1 MTEKDCLQYC
11 YDRGFTWGGSY
22 EIWDRLSC
30 WCCPL
35 QSIDSL
41 RKLKTHRSD
50 LWERLKKMDFEIQ
63 NTLQPNFKFTVSL
76 NDIDRR
82 FEVEDEF
89 LAQGKK
95 LRTKEFFNELK
106 SRNIKY

>member
-1 MTEKDCLQYC
+1 
-11 YDRGFTWGGSY
+11 
-22 EIWDRLSC
+22 
-30 WCCPL
+30 
-35 QSIDSL
+35 
-41 RKLKTHRSD
+41 
-50 LWERLKKMDFEIQ
+50 MDFEIQ